1 MYYTFRTSGPNAG
14 KVLAVTRTV
23 WIVTAPIK
31 AAKVQLGGFL
41 FLALMH
47 QELFS
52 LFFRAQ
58 HVVCLKSHEQHIYG
72 FSINR

>member
-1 MYYTFRTSGPNAG
+1 VS
-14 KVLAVTRTV
+14 AVTRTV

-31 AAKVQLGGFL
+31 AAKQPLGGFL

-52 LFFRAQ
+52 FELNMLY
-58 HVVCLKSHEQHIYG
+58 V
-72 FSINR
+72 